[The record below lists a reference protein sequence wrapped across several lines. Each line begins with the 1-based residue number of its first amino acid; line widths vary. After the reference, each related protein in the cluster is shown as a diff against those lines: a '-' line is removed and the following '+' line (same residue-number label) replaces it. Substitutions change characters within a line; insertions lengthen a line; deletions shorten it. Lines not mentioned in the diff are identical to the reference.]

1 MVFVNNG
8 AQVFTVQAI
17 DQAGNVGN
25 VASYSWTA
33 AGIVAMVVQPIPTL
47 SEWAL
52 ILLSLMMASMGLVVY
67 RRRM

>member
-1 MVFVNNG
+1 VFVNNG

-17 DQAGNVGN
+17 DQAGNPGN

-33 AGIVAMVVQPIPTL
+33 AGIVFVQAIPTL

-52 ILLSLMMASMGLVVY
+52 IVLSLMMASMGLVAY